1 MPRQDS
7 LYLLV
12 VPDHALGYTFS
23 HALSYALDHV
33 LPPCPSAL
41 LRIPSMS

>member
-12 VPDHALGYTFS
+12 VPDHALSYTFS

-41 LRIPSMS
+41 SWIPSMS